1 MKANAPLWI
10 VSLGQ
15 GGGDSAAVGGP
26 GAPVIT
32 EQKGGVIWFDQG
44 EEGAAG
50 ATLGYGCEIEPE
62 GPTLALDVVDPA
74 DGGVISVSNT
84 QPDTE
89 YVVTVYGVN
98 AAGRGKSARTDPF
111 LMNYN
116 AAEGSGSNYDYKEQD
131 DWNGTGQKWAVHTY
145 RANGTFTV
153 RSDVEPF
160 HVLVVA
166 GGGNG
171 AGQWGNNAQ
180 GFVGGSGGSGGVI
193 YTKDSNNH
201 VTAPQGDYPI
211 VVGGQNVDSS
221 AFGLVAKKGGRGN
234 QGAGSSGGSGGGSAW
249 ADAYHG
255 PGGGTAYQ
263 GHAGEAGAFQ
273 GGRKR
278 GGGAGNYE
286 ASTSF
291 TSSGRVVDIRGYDET
306 VAAFGNTSWG
316 SGGWGEGYNAAGKPG
331 QTGAVVVAYQIG
343 FSTTREIEQARAVA
357 AARQEG
363 FVAGEANAYTAAY
376 EEVANEVDAMIAGA
390 KAKRTRKKAAE

>member
-32 EQKGGVIWFDQG
+32 DQKGGVIWFDQG
-44 EEGAAG
+44 DEGAAG

-89 YVVTVYGVN
+89 YVVSIYGVN
-98 AAGRGKSARTDPF
+98 AAGRGKSAKTDPF
-111 LMNYN
+111 TMNYN
-116 AAEGSGSNYDYKEQD
+116 SAEGSGSNYNYVEQD

-145 RANGTFTV
+145 RASGTFTV

-171 AGQWGNNAQ
+171 AGRWGNNAQ
-180 GFVGGSGGSGGVI
+180 GFVGGSGGCGGVI
-193 YTKDSNNH
+193 YTKHSDNH
-201 VTAPQGDYPI
+201 VTAPQAEYPI
-211 VVGGQNVDSS
+211 TVGAQNQDSS
-221 AFGLVAKKGGRGN
+221 AFGLTAIKGGRGN
-234 QGAGSSGGSGGGSAW
+234 QGNGSSGGSGGSSAW
-249 ADAYHG
+249 ADGTKPA
-255 PGGGTAYQ
+255 GGGTAYQ
-263 GHAGEAGAFQ
+263 GHAGEGGATQ

-286 ASTSF
+286 ASTTF
-291 TSSGRVVDIRGYDET
+291 TPNGRTVDIRGYSET

-316 SGGWGEGYNAAGKPG
+316 SGGWGEGYNADGKPG

-357 AARQEG
+357 AARQEA
-363 FVAGEANAYTAAY
+363 FAAGEANGYTIAYD
-376 EEVANEVDAMIAGA
+376 EVVQEIEAMVAGA
-390 KAKRTRKKAAE
+390 RAKRTRKKAD